1 MKGVSPITIGLVLL
15 AIPILVWLWWTADEG
30 EAPVAAVTRPD
41 AAAAGGAETR
51 PSTEQVVQPR
61 ELPPIET
68 FSAMIDHPLFAAT
81 RRPPGTEWTEEVPPP
96 VEDTTLPPPPED
108 NIADRYR
115 LIGTVDEAGRITA
128 LLAGTNGSFVRVR
141 RGDRL
146 ESWTVSAINR
156 QRVLMVRGESATELA
171 LEPERTP

>member
-1 MKGVSPITIGLVLL
+1 MKGVSPITIGLILL
-15 AIPILVWLWWTADEG
+15 AIPIFGWLWWTAGEG
-30 EAPVAAVTRPD
+30 DAPIAAVSRP
-41 AAAAGGAETR
+41 GAETAGGTSAASGTGR
-51 PSTEQVVQPR
+51 VEEPR

-81 RRPPGTEWTEEVPPP
+81 RRPPGTDWTEEAPPP
-96 VEDTTLPPPPED
+96 TEDTALPPPPED

-156 QRVLMVRGESATELA
+156 QRVLMVKGESATELA
-171 LEPERTP
+171 LDPERAP